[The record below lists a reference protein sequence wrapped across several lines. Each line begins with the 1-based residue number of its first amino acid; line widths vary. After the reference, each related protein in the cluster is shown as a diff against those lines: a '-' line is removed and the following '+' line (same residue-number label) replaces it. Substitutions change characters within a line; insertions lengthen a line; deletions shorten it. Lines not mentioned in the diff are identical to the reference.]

1 MRFCAV
7 FALVASL
14 VATVAVAASTATVVH
29 YVDIGD
35 QGKSELLASDSSG
48 NLFVISQVIEA
59 SGHPAIRVAKI
70 K

>member
-1 MRFCAV
+1 
-7 FALVASL
+7 
-14 VATVAVAASTATVVH
+14 VAVATSNPTVVH

-48 NLFVISQVIEA
+48 NLFVISQVTEP
-59 SGHPAIRVAKI
+59 SGHPSIRVAKI

>member
-1 MRFCAV
+1 MRFRAV

-14 VATVAVAASTATVVH
+14 VATVAVATSNPTVVH

-48 NLFVISQVIEA
+48 NLFVISQVTEP
-59 SGHPAIRVAKI
+59 SGHPSIRVAKI